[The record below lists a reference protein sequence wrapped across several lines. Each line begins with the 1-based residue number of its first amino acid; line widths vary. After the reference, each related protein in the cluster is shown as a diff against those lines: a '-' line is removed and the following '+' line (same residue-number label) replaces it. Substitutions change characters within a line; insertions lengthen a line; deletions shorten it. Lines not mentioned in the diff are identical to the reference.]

1 MHRLRFSYGRA
12 AIAAYLFALLFIL
25 STLVPAS
32 SRLNLPELT
41 KEQRTAIKLLRE
53 TVSQIEENYVSLP
66 NMNKVFGAGLTGI
79 QKSIG
84 KKHLEVIRMDS
95 GRYTLRAGG
104 EEMVVRFG
112 AGGSEGLAAMER
124 AYRFALSKVGSE
136 RSSGSDLKVMYDSLG
151 AIFNSLDAFS
161 AFLPPDVYRE
171 MQVETTGRYGGLGI
185 TITTRDKKITIV
197 SPIED
202 TPAFEVGLQPGDVI
216 ALVNGESTKGW
227 SLSKAVKKM
236 RGPPGTAVRLGITRQ
251 AWISPKEFVVV
262 RAVVQIRSVKSRIMA
277 EDIGYVRLT
286 AFHERTSDELGTALR
301 RFRNSGVRAI
311 VLDLRNNPGGL
322 LRQSV
327 RVAERF
333 LPERSMVV
341 FTRGRHR
348 SQTMYFRTH
357 GHGAWFDKPII
368 VLVNKGSAS
377 ASEIVAGALK
387 DLDRGLLIGRK
398 TFGKGSVQTIIPLSG
413 GAGIRIT
420 TAKYYTPLG
429 VEIHGIGIQPDIEV
443 GPAPKPK
450 KENRAKSST
459 KSKSPQ
465 IPKRIDDPSF
475 GDDDEVLQ
483 LAIKTLKKTKSS
495 VVEVLR
501 LTARQIQPHIARH
514 AKGNSHAKVPK
525 AQNRNP

>member
-1 MHRLRFSYGRA
+1 MRRFRLPYGRA
-12 AIAAYLFALLFIL
+12 AIVAYLFALLFIL
-25 STLVPAS
+25 PTLTPAS
-32 SRLNLPELT
+32 SRLALPELT
-41 KEQRTAIKLLRE
+41 KEQRKAITLLRE
-53 TVSQIEENYVSLP
+53 AVSQIEENYVSLP
-66 NMNKVFGAGLTGI
+66 NLSKVFGAGLSGI
-79 QKSIG
+79 QRSLG

-124 AYRFALSKVGSE
+124 AYRFALSMAGSG
-136 RSSGSDLKVMYDSLG
+136 RKPGDDLKVMYDSLG
-151 AIFNSLDAFS
+151 AIFNSLDPFS
-161 AFLPPDVYRE
+161 AFLTPDVYRE

-202 TPAFEVGLQPGDVI
+202 TPAFEAGLQPGDVI

-227 SLSKAVKKM
+227 SLSTAVKKM
-236 RGPPGTAVRLGITRQ
+236 RGPPGTAVRLGITRK
-251 AWISPKEFVVV
+251 AWSLPKEFVVV
-262 RAVVQIRSVKSRIMA
+262 RAVVQIRSVKSRIMV
-277 EDIGYVRLT
+277 EDIGYIRLT
-286 AFHERTSDELGTALR
+286 AFHERTSDEMGAALR
-301 RFRNSGVRAI
+301 RFRDSGVRAI

-357 GHGAWFDKPII
+357 GHGAWVNKPVI
-368 VLVNKGSAS
+368 VLINKGSAS

-398 TFGKGSVQTIIPLSG
+398 TFGKGSVQTIIPISG

-429 VEIHGIGIQPDIEV
+429 VEIHGKGIQPDIEV
-443 GPAPKPK
+443 GPTPKS
-450 KENRAKSST
+450 ENNKSEKST
-459 KSKSPQ
+459 GESKPPPV
-465 IPKRIDDPSF
+465 PKRIDDPSF

-483 LAIKTLKKTKSS
+483 LALNTLKKTKSS

-501 LTARQIQPHIARH
+501 LTARQVQSHLARH
-514 AKGNSHAKVPK
+514 AKGISQVQAPKPQSH
-525 AQNRNP
+525 NP